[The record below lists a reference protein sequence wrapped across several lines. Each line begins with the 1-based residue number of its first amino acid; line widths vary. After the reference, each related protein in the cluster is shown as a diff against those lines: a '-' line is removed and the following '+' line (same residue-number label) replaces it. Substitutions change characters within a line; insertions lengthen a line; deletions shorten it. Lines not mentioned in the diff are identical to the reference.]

1 MQDIYKDD
9 NRFYFVTNAN
19 ISYQE
24 LEQEIGM
31 QNDYMQVP
39 NLLDKNNL
47 KKYIFSSKECK
58 SIQKDLK
65 DMGVK
70 DAKLQILYK
79 NQATGFN
86 RRMLNLHRMQ
96 KQVKKISEKPASI
109 YYGELSWESLKYSNF
124 CEVIQARKESQ
135 QSIHYLS
142 SRGESI
148 RTLS

>member
-1 MQDIYKDD
+1 MNYKKMQDICIDD
-9 NRFYFVTNAN
+9 NRFYFVANAN

-70 DAKLQILYK
+70 DAK
-79 NQATGFN
+79 
-86 RRMLNLHRMQ
+86 
-96 KQVKKISEKPASI
+96 
-109 YYGELSWESLKYSNF
+109 
-124 CEVIQARKESQ
+124 
-135 QSIHYLS
+135 
-142 SRGESI
+142 
-148 RTLS
+148 